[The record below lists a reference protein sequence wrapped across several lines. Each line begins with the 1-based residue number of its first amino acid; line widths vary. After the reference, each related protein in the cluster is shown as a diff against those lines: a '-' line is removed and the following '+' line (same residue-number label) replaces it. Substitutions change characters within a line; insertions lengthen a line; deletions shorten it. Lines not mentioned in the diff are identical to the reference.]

1 MVLVII
7 GTSLKLDAVL
17 MDDLHPGSVITAFAL
32 NKASTIYYWVDDILL
47 NFSSSIEKKKRHSFE
62 FRSTGIITLLKVV
75 MYLAS

>member
-47 NFSSSIEKKKRHSFE
+47 K
-62 FRSTGIITLLKVV
+62 FRSIGIITLLKVV

>member
-47 NFSSSIEKKKRHSFE
+47 NFSSSIEKKKD
-62 FRSTGIITLLKVV
+62 ILLNLGVQA
-75 MYLAS
+75 L

>member
-1 MVLVII
+1 VVLVII

-47 NFSSSIEKKKRHSFE
+47 NFSSSINTMIRSSPARSRKKKD
-62 FRSTGIITLLKVV
+62 ILLNLGVQA
-75 MYLAS
+75 L

>member
-1 MVLVII
+1 VVLVII

-47 NFSSSIEKKKRHSFE
+47 K
-62 FRSTGIITLLKVV
+62 FRSIGIITLLKVV